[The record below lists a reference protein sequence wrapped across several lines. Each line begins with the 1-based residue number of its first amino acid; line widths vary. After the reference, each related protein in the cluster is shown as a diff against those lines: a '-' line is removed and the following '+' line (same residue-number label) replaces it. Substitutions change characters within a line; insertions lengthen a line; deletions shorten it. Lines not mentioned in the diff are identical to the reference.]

1 VLIRNAPGL
10 LVEREE
16 AIGTLRERLRLACDG
31 FGQTVL
37 VSGEAGIGKT
47 GVLRALAQ
55 ARGAA
60 PLWWGACDALQTP
73 HPLAPLYDVARSS
86 DVSFTAQ
93 LRSRGSRAALFE
105 SVIRDLQQSRP
116 ATLFVIEDAHWAD
129 DATLDLIKFLGR
141 RLERVPC
148 LLAVSYRD
156 DELAATHPLRRVIG
170 ELLSPNVAR
179 VQVSRLSREAVA
191 VLARR
196 ALRSPSGVYEAT
208 GGNPFFVTEMLRASG
223 DGMPRTVADLVLA
236 RFARLTA
243 PAQELV
249 RFASVV
255 PREIER
261 WLLESEFPQTIESLD
276 ECLDCGLLEADASVL
291 RFRHELTRVVI
302 ETSLSEPA
310 SPALHRRVLDAL
322 VQRGGESIPAA
333 RLAHHAGRAGDSDAV
348 LRYAPAAAVE
358 AAQRGAHR
366 EAAAQ
371 YGAALACPASALV
384 AERAAWLDAYAREC
398 QFTAQVSEGIEARK
412 AAGELHRRAGDTVSE
427 ALNLSELAL
436 AYVRALKVAEADEAS
451 LNAIALLEARAPGIE
466 LAHAYRV
473 QAHLRMLDG
482 ECTEAIAWS
491 EKAIAMA
498 ERCGGREVLVA
509 ALGVLGA
516 ATLYVDYET
525 GCNHL
530 REAFDIARTSGD
542 DFTAAIILNN
552 LGSGS
557 AEVFR
562 LPEAREHLLET
573 VAFARR
579 RDVDSARSYATAWLA
594 MTEMY
599 LGRWSEATNHALEV
613 IEGTDRTIS
622 RVTALVAL
630 ARVRTRSGAP
640 GAEALLDEASSLVE
654 SAWTLQRIGPI
665 GAARA
670 EAAWLR
676 GDSPAAVAE
685 ARPALLLRARH
696 VHAWFSGE
704 LTYIMRRAG
713 ASDVPAAPLAEPF
726 RLQLDGRARDAATA
740 WASLQCPYER
750 ARALAEGGPGDQLE
764 ALEIF
769 ERLGARQAADAVR
782 RQLRV
787 AAVRVPRGAR
797 ASTRRNPCDLTERE
811 LEILVLLCEG
821 LRNAEIAERLC
832 RSVRTVDH
840 HVAAAFTK
848 LGVSTRTEA
857 VSAAL
862 RMGIAAA
869 GRAGRRTPNEYAEA
883 PAAE

>member
-1 VLIRNAPGL
+1 VLSPKAPRQ

-16 AIGTLRERLRLACDG
+16 ALGTLRERLRLASEG

-47 GVLRALAQ
+47 GVLRALAESR
-55 ARGAA
+55 AGAS
-60 PLWWGACDALQTP
+60 LWWGACDALQTP
-73 HPLAPLYDVARSS
+73 HPLAPLYDVARTS
-86 DVSFTAQ
+86 DVSFAAQ
-93 LRSRGSRAALFE
+93 LRSRGSRATLFE
-105 SVIRDLQQSRP
+105 RVIRDLQDSRP

-141 RLERVPC
+141 RIDRVPC

-170 ELLSPNVAR
+170 ELLSPNITR
-179 VQVSRLSREAVA
+179 IQLSRLSPEAVA

-196 ALRSPSGVYEAT
+196 GLRSPSGIYEAT
-208 GGNPFFVTEMLRASG
+208 GGNPFFVTELLRSAG

-236 RFARLTA
+236 RFAGLTG
-243 PAQELV
+243 PAQDLV

-255 PREIER
+255 PRKIER
-261 WLLESEFPQTIESLD
+261 WLLESEFPQTIGALE
-276 ECLDCGLLEADASVL
+276 ECLDRGLLETDASAL
-291 RFRHELTRVVI
+291 RFRHELARVVI
-302 ETSLSEPA
+302 ETSLSEPT
-310 SPALHRRVLDAL
+310 SRALHRRVLDAL
-322 VQRGGESIPAA
+322 VRRSGESIPAA
-333 RLAHHAGRAGDSDAV
+333 RLVHHAGRAGDSESV
-348 LRYAPAAAVE
+348 LRYAPPAAAE

-371 YGAALACPASALV
+371 YAAALACPESADV

-398 QFTAQVSEGIEARK
+398 AFTAQVSEAIEARK

-436 AYVRALKVAEADEAS
+436 AYVRALKIAEADEAS
-451 LNAIALLEARAPGIE
+451 LQAITLLEGQPPGVE

-473 QAHLRMLDG
+473 QAHLRMLDR
-482 ECTEAIAWS
+482 ECSEAIAWS
-491 EKAIAMA
+491 KKAIALA
-498 ERCGGREVLVA
+498 ERSGGREVLVA

-516 ATLYVDYET
+516 ATLYVDYES
-525 GCNHL
+525 GRKHL
-530 REAFDIARTSGD
+530 REAFDIARSLGD

-579 RDVDSARSYATAWLA
+579 RDVDSASSYATAWLA

-599 LGRWSEATNHALEV
+599 LGRWSEATHHALEV

-630 ARVRTRSGAP
+630 ARVRMRSGDP
-640 GAEALLDEASSLVE
+640 GADVLLDEALSLVE

-665 GAARA
+665 RAARA

-676 GDSPAAVAE
+676 GDSAAVAAE
-685 ARPALLLRARH
+685 ARPALLLAARH
-696 VHAWFSGE
+696 AHEWFGGE
-704 LTYIMRRAG
+704 LTYIMRRTG

-726 RLQLDGRARDAATA
+726 RLQIDGRARDAAAA
-740 WASLQCPYER
+740 WASLHCPYEQ
-750 ARALAEGGPGDQLE
+750 ARALAEGGSEDQLD
-764 ALEIF
+764 ALGLF
-769 ERLGARQAADAVR
+769 ERLGARPAADAVR
-782 RQLRV
+782 RQLRA

-797 ASTRRNPCDLTERE
+797 ASTRSNPCDLTERE
-811 LEILVLLCEG
+811 LEILVLVCEG

-832 RSVRTVDH
+832 RSVRTVEH
-840 HVAAAFTK
+840 HVASAFTK
-848 LGVSTRTEA
+848 LSVSTRAEA

-862 RMGIAAA
+862 RMGIATTAE
-869 GRAGRRTPNEYAEA
+869 RRTPNEDLAQFVR
-883 PAAE
+883 PR

>member
-1 VLIRNAPGL
+1 VLIRSAPGM

-16 AIGTLRERLRLACDG
+16 ALGILRERLRLACEG

-55 ARGAA
+55 SRGDAS
-60 PLWWGACDALQTP
+60 LWWGACDALQTP

-105 SVIRDLQQSRP
+105 RVIQDLQKSRP

-141 RLERVPC
+141 RIDRAPC

-156 DELAATHPLRRVIG
+156 DELAAAHPIRRVIG
-170 ELLSPNVAR
+170 ELLSPNITR
-179 VQVSRLSREAVA
+179 VKLSRLSPEAVA

-196 ALRSPSGVYEAT
+196 ALQSPSGVYAAT
-208 GGNPFFVTEMLRASG
+208 GGNPFFVTELLRAAG

-236 RFARLTA
+236 RFAKLT
-243 PAQELV
+243 PQAQELV
-249 RFASVV
+249 RFASIV
-255 PREIER
+255 PRAIER
-261 WLLESEFPQTIESLD
+261 WLIESEFPHTIGSLE
-276 ECLDCGLLEADASVL
+276 ECLDCGLLEADASAV
-291 RFRHELTRVVI
+291 RFRHELARAVI

-310 SPALHRRVLDAL
+310 ARALHRRLLDAL
-322 VQRGGESIPAA
+322 VQRSGEAISAA
-333 RLAHHAGRAGDSDAV
+333 RLVHHAGRAGDSEAV
-348 LRYAPAAAVE
+348 LRYAPAAAGE

-371 YGAALACPASALV
+371 YAAALACPASAHV

-398 QFTAQVSEGIEARK
+398 QFTAQLSEGIEARK

-436 AYVRALKVAEADEAS
+436 AYVRALKTAEADEAS
-451 LNAIALLEARAPGIE
+451 LKAIGLLEGRPPGVE
-466 LAHAYRV
+466 LAHAYRI

-482 ECTEAIAWS
+482 ECDEAIAWS
-491 EKAIAMA
+491 EKAIALA
-498 ERCGGREVLVA
+498 ERSGGHEVLVA

-525 GCNHL
+525 GCKHL
-530 REAFDIARTSGD
+530 RQAFDIARTLGN
-542 DFTAAIILNN
+542 DFMAAMILNN

-573 VAFARR
+573 IEFARR
-579 RDVDSARSYATAWLA
+579 RDVDSACSYATAWLA

-599 LGRWSEATNHALEV
+599 LGRWSEATHHALEV
-613 IEGTDRTIS
+613 IEGPDRTIS
-622 RVTALVAL
+622 RITALVAL
-630 ARVRTRSGAP
+630 ARVRMRSGAP
-640 GAEALLDEASSLVE
+640 GAEALLDEASALVE
-654 SAWTLQRIGPI
+654 SRWTLQRIGPI
-665 GAARA
+665 RAARA

-676 GDSPAAVAE
+676 GDSSAAVAE
-685 ARPALLLRARH
+685 ARPALLLADRD
-696 VHAWFSGE
+696 VHEWFGGE
-704 LTYIMRRAG
+704 LTYVMRRAG
-713 ASDVPAAPLAEPF
+713 ASDVPPAPLAEPF
-726 RLQLDGRARDAATA
+726 RLQIDGRPRDAAAA
-740 WASLQCPYER
+740 WAALHCPYEQ
-750 ARALAEGGPGDQLE
+750 ARALAEGGPEDQLD

-769 ERLGARQAADAVR
+769 EGLRARPAADAVR
-782 RQLRV
+782 RQLR
-787 AAVRVPRGAR
+787 ASAVRVPRGAR

-848 LGVSTRTEA
+848 LSVSTRTEA

-862 RMGIAAA
+862 RMGIAPTVE
-869 GRAGRRTPNEYAEA
+869 RRDTRDTG
-883 PAAE
+883 